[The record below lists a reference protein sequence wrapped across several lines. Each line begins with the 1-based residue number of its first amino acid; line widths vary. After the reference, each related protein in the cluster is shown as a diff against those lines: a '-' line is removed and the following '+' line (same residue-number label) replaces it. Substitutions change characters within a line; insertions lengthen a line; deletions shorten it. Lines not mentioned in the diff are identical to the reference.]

1 MGPIDFINNTLKSL
15 TTKDEGFSSR
25 KLASVVILAMVV
37 YLHITYVKSENV
49 LSFLVYDFGFIAVL
63 LGLLNLDRF
72 VQAKFGTNSTTST
85 DVPPTGSQPVDN
97 PGN

>member
-15 TTKDEGFSSR
+15 TSKDEGFSWR
-25 KLASVVILAMVV
+25 KLASSVVLGLVV
-37 YLHITYVKSENV
+37 YLHIKYVTSNNV
-49 LSFLVYDFGFIAVL
+49 LSFILYDFGFIAVL

-72 VQAKFGTNSTTST
+72 IQAKFGGTTST
-85 DVPPTGSQPVDN
+85 DIPGSESQPVDN

>member
-1 MGPIDFINNTLKSL
+1 MGFFDFINNTLKSL
-15 TTKDEGFSSR
+15 TTKDEGFSFR

-49 LSFLVYDFGFIAVL
+49 VSFLAYDFGFIAVL

-72 VQAKFGTNSTTST
+72 IQAKFGNGTSTTPDLSSESK
-85 DVPPTGSQPVDN
+85 PIDN
-97 PGN
+97 QGN

>member
-15 TTKDEGFSSR
+15 TTKDEGFSFR

-49 LSFLVYDFGFIAVL
+49 LS
-63 LGLLNLDRF
+63 
-72 VQAKFGTNSTTST
+72 
-85 DVPPTGSQPVDN
+85 
-97 PGN
+97 